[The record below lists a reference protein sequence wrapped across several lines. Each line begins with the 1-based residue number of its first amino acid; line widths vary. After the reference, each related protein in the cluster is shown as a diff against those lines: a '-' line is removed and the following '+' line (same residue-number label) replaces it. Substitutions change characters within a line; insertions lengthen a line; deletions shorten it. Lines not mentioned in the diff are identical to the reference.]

1 MKTSQTVLD
10 KKKQYYLENK
20 NKILLKQKQYR
31 DTLTDEQ
38 KENLKEVKREYY
50 LNRTDEK
57 KEQIKEQQNKY
68 RNSLTEE
75 DKQHRNEVQQEYY
88 LKKKE
93 QIKEQQ
99 KKYRDSLTEEQKKH
113 RKEVQRE
120 YYAYNVE
127 TISDKTK
134 IKYND
139 MIKCN
144 CGLEV
149 KKKYMKTHLTTNKHF
164 FELNCRRLEVRQ
176 SLLNPHPTDAMD
188 ALRASPALAD

>member
-57 KEQIKEQQNKY
+57 KEQIKEQQ
-68 RNSLTEE
+68 
-75 DKQHRNEVQQEYY
+75 
-88 LKKKE
+88 
-93 QIKEQQ
+93 
-99 KKYRDSLTEEQKKH
+99 KKYLDSLTEEQKKH

-149 KKKYMKTHLTTNKHF
+149 KKKI
-164 FELNCRRLEVRQ
+164 
-176 SLLNPHPTDAMD
+176 
-188 ALRASPALAD
+188 

>member
-20 NKILLKQKQYR
+20 DKILLKQKQYR
-31 DTLTDEQ
+31 DSFTDEQ

-50 LNRTDEK
+50 LNRTDE
-57 KEQIKEQQNKY
+57 
-68 RNSLTEE
+68 
-75 DKQHRNEVQQEYY
+75 
-88 LKKKE
+88 KKE

-139 MIKCN
+139 MVKCN

-164 FELNCRRLEVRQ
+164 FELKCRRLEVRQ

>member
-1 MKTSQTVLD
+1 MKTSQTLLD

-20 NKILLKQKQYR
+20 DKILLKQKQYR
-31 DTLTDEQ
+31 DSFTDEQ

-50 LNRTDEK
+50 LNRTDE
-57 KEQIKEQQNKY
+57 
-68 RNSLTEE
+68 
-75 DKQHRNEVQQEYY
+75 
-88 LKKKE
+88 KKE

-139 MIKCN
+139 MVKCN

-164 FELNCRRLEVRQ
+164 FELKCRRLEVRQ
-176 SLLNPHPTDAMD
+176 SHLNTHPTDAMD
-188 ALRASPALAD
+188 ALRASSALAD